1 MKAPQFL
8 NIVYILIG
16 ILSSGNMEIRFLL
29 FHIIKGEAP
38 AILEYAC
45 RCDSEMIKL
54 FTKG

>member
-1 MKAPQFL
+1 MKVPQFL

-29 FHIIKGEAP
+29 FHIIKGEAS
-38 AILEYAC
+38 AILECAC